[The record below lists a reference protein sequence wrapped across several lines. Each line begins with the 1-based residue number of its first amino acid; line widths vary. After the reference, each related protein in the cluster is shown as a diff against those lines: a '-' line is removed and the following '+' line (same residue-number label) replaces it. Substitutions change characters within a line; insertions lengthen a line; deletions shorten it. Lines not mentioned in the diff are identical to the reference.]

1 MLVFHSFTTCGV
13 LSASRGKGNETARRA
28 WEVCPEVSPKIS
40 QYPSI
45 IEIVDLK
52 ILEKSVTMHD
62 KHGTTGKINDKPGLV
77 CSEGHA
83 VPFHQQALPSVT
95 MRNGPNPS
103 CLQVGPGPRVQNG
116 NCNPW
121 QLGLDKKMVT
131 SGKFSGQPFHPLFSP
146 VSS

>member
-1 MLVFHSFTTCGV
+1 MKLQ
-13 LSASRGKGNETARRA
+13 GKA
-28 WEVCPEVSPKIS
+28 WEVCPAVIPKIS

-45 IEIVDLK
+45 TEIVNLK

-62 KHGTTGKINDKPGLV
+62 KHSTTGKINDWPGLV

-95 MRNGPNPS
+95 MRTVLNPS
-103 CLQVGPGPRVQNG
+103 CLQVGPAPRVQNG

-121 QLGLDKKMVT
+121 QLGLEKQMVT
-131 SGKFSGQPFHPLFSP
+131 SGKFSGQPFHPLLSL